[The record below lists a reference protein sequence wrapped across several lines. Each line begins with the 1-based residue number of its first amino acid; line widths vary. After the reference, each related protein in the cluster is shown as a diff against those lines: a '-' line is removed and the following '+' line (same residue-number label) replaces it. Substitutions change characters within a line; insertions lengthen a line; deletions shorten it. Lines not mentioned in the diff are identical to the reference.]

1 MFKLENYELL
11 GDVTDDQIASDVARL
26 VSQYSSSG
34 RVPTNVIATFV
45 KSYASEDQGRVKKE
59 LLLQGVSSATI
70 DYALQPAPSPG
81 LYDSYYNSKWFW
93 VHSAL
98 SSISGAACAYHG
110 YKRNNSVGWAIG
122 WFFLG
127 SIFFP
132 LTPVIA
138 VAQGFGKPKKE

>member
-1 MFKLENYELL
+1 MLQLNDYELL
-11 GDVTDDQIASDVARL
+11 GDVTDSQIKEEVTRFMASVNQNPTALDVSTL
-26 VSQYSSSG
+26 LGTY
-34 RVPTNVIATFV
+34 ATG
-45 KSYASEDQGRVKKE
+45 DRDRVKKE
-59 LLLQGVSSATI
+59 LLIQGVPSIFVDDSR
-70 DYALQPAPSPG
+70 ALVP
-81 LYDSYYNSKWFW
+81 YFNSKWFW

-138 VAQGFGKPKKE
+138 LAQGFGKPKKAV

>member
-11 GDVTDDQIASDVARL
+11 GDVTDDQIKDDVTRLISQHSSANLVPASAL
-26 VSQYSSSG
+26 
-34 RVPTNVIATFV
+34 ATFIN
-45 KSYASEDQGRVKKE
+45 SYTAEDQGRAKKE
-59 LLLQGVSSATI
+59 LLLQGVSATAI
-70 DYALQPAPSPG
+70 EWALRPSTNADYF
-81 LYDSYYNSKWFW
+81 NSKWFW

-110 YKRNNSVGWAIG
+110 YKRNNSIGWAIG

-138 VAQGFGKPKKE
+138 VAQGFGKPKKV